1 MILFGY
7 EITMETAAYAGAAA
21 VLVCILFLLRS
32 LRRKNKDAGKAL
44 VNEHIQTAEETEIET
59 GTEVDMDAGSASMDK
74 LRIELKAL
82 ELRMAA
88 VYKLFPQLSAIEKL
102 DNYET
107 LELTASEIEGLVSEL
122 LGFTR
127 ISGGE
132 MDPGICEK
140 KSSEIKDF
148 DRLILQFVADRLSRI
163 DTVYGKNIA
172 GPGDYVHL
180 GNARYLDGDYKKA
193 FEYYDTAVKVKHDYA
208 EAWNNRGA
216 ACSELGNQEEALKS
230 FDSAGKID
238 PSSARALYG
247 KGIVLGELGRHE
259 EALACF
265 EKAVELR
272 PLYAEAWYDRGFA
285 LSSLGRHEEALRSFD
300 RALSMD
306 PGDARAWHGKGIAH
320 SCLGMHEE
328 AYKSYDNALSIKP
341 DDAEA
346 WYGRGIALN
355 YLGQYEEAVKSFD
368 NAITIKP
375 ADAKAWYGKGLARN
389 YLGLADEALRAFD
402 EALRLDATY
411 ARAWYNRARIYALNG
426 ETDRARTD
434 LSKAAEL
441 EDRFREKALKDE
453 AFSSIMEDTGL
464 LERAETESE
473 SPEMEPLM
481 ENK

>member
-21 VLVCILFLLRS
+21 ALVFILFLLRA
-32 LRRKNKDAGKAL
+32 LRRKNKDAGEPRTDGHL
-44 VNEHIQTAEETEIET
+44 QTEEETKIEAA
-59 GTEVDMDAGSASMDK
+59 TEVDIDAGSVSMDK

-88 VYKLFPQLSAIEKL
+88 VYKLFPQLPAIEKL
-102 DNYET
+102 DNYEA

-127 ISGGE
+127 ISGGD
-132 MDPGICEK
+132 MDPGVCEK

-163 DTVYGKNIA
+163 DAGYGRNIA

-180 GNARYLDGDYKKA
+180 GNARYIDGDYKKA
-193 FEYYDTAVKVKHDYA
+193 FEYYDTAVKVKPDYA
-208 EAWNNRGA
+208 TAWNNRGA

-230 FDSAGKID
+230 FDSAGEID
-238 PSSARALYG
+238 PSSARAFYG

-259 EALACF
+259 EALVCF

-306 PGDARAWHGKGIAH
+306 PGDARSWHGKGIAH

-328 AYKSYDNALSIKP
+328 AYKSYDNAIAIKP

-355 YLGQYEEAVKSFD
+355 YLGQYEKAVKSFD
-368 NAITIKP
+368 KALAIKP

-402 EALRLDATY
+402 EAIRLDATY
-411 ARAWYNRARIYALNG
+411 ARAWYNRARIYAING
-426 ETDRARTD
+426 ETEKARFD
-434 LSKAAEL
+434 LSRAVGL
-441 EDRFREKALKDE
+441 EDRFRDKALRDE
-453 AFSSIMEDTGL
+453 AFSCIVEDTDL
-464 LERAETESE
+464 LKQAETGPKG
-473 SPEMEPLM
+473 PEIEVLM